1 MKQSFQASLRNV
13 IPFLVYG
20 IIVLCL
26 AVVASI
32 PLFLGWLVLIPT
44 MIGSVYYSYRDIFVN
59 EP

>member
-1 MKQSFQASLRNV
+1 V
-13 IPFLVYG
+13 IG
-20 IIVLCL
+20 L

-44 MIGSVYYSYRDIFVN
+44 MIGSLYYSYRDIFVN